1 MEIDPTLESDLQ
13 ATMEQHRLTQTT
25 DTFLDR
31 DVALLRAR
39 VEHEAAK
46 VRAHSAKDM
55 KTSTGRLVWATWVLA
70 GATVA
75 LVLSTVALIIVT
87 ANT

>member
-13 ATMEQHRLTQTT
+13 ATMEHHRPTKTT

-31 DVALLRAR
+31 EVAMLHMR

-46 VRAHSAKDM
+46 VRANSAKDM